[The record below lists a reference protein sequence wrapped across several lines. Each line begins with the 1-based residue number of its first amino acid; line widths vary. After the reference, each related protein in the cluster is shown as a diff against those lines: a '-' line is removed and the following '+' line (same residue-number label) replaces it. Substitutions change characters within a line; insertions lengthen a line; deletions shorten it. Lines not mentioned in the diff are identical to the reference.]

1 MRKSLCIL
9 LLFICYVCNAQMYS
23 WRSLLAY
30 GNATNVEVTP
40 KMVYVQAGAALYA
53 VDLTTEETITYSK
66 QDGLHGAS
74 IAQIAYSN
82 HDHCL
87 VIMYEN
93 GLIDFLYDN
102 GDIISMMDISQKDMT
117 VSKKANAILMVDS
130 LAYVSMPFGLLVLN
144 TAKRQVVD
152 TYYIG
157 ENGSEVNILGCA
169 LTKDSIFAYGEHTI
183 YSISRQDNPMDF
195 SYWKREVATADITYS
210 GMGVYNDSMYVL
222 KNDLLSKRVAGQW
235 QTVREEACSTII
247 PGTDGLYLP
256 LLTQGYL
263 ALTNQGIA
271 YTHSLYRVYDVQNHG
286 RDAWLAM
293 GAFGAV
299 RVSNGESQ
307 IFAVNGPLENIP
319 YRLKVANQKLYVV
332 PGGRWAT
339 QNNRPGNIMIY
350 DIIADEWTN
359 IPYATLVQKAGDA
372 ILDLMNVAVDPQD
385 PEHYFVT
392 CYGRGLLEMQG
403 TEVRHYY
410 TYTNS
415 PLQSAAPG
423 PYANAYVRTDA
434 AMFDDQ
440 NNLWLINT
448 EVSNN
453 IHVAS
458 PEQIEASH
466 HLPRAKWDTLALS
479 TTEGV
484 MVINTSGEMF
494 MDNRQSNWKWI
505 PSLRSP
511 VGLFLL
517 DDRGTPHRRSD
528 DKTVFHGTF
537 VDQDGN
543 TVMPTAIYAVA
554 QDKDGTLWVSLE
566 NGLITIPA
574 KVDFQKSNACERI
587 KIPRNDGT
595 NLADYLLNTEKINAI
610 AVDGANRKWFGTAAS
625 GLYLISE
632 DGLETIEHFTE
643 ENSPLPSNEIL
654 SLAIEPI
661 TGQVF
666 IGTGAGLMVY
676 QSDASMPSDSYSNA
690 YAYPNPVR
698 PDYEGVITITGLMDE
713 SAVHIIDNAG
723 NLVCQ
728 TRSYGGQ
735 AVWDGKT
742 GDGRRVASG
751 VYSALCNE
759 PGGGHAVVK
768 ILVMH

>member
-9 LLFICYVCNAQMYS
+9 FLSMVCVCNAQMYS

-30 GNATNVEVTP
+30 GNATNVEVSP
-40 KMVYVQAGAALYA
+40 KMVYVQAGKALYA
-53 VDLTTEETITYSK
+53 VDLTTEETVTYSK

-82 HDHCL
+82 RDHCL

-102 GDIISMMDISQKDMT
+102 GDIISMMDISQKEM
-117 VSKKANAILMVDS
+117 VASKKANAILMVDS

-144 TAKRQVVD
+144 TTKRQVVD

-169 LTKDSIFAYGEHTI
+169 LTQDSIFACGEHII

-195 SYWKREVATADITYS
+195 SYWKREIASPDITYS
-210 GMGVYNDSMYVL
+210 GMGAYKDSVYVI
-222 KNDLLSKRVAGQW
+222 KNNFLCKRVAGQW
-235 QTVREEACSTII
+235 KTMREELCESIQS
-247 PGTDGLYLP
+247 GEDELYVP
-256 LLTQGYL
+256 LSSQGYL
-263 ALTNQGIA
+263 TITNHGIDLIQ
-271 YTHSLYRVYDVQNHG
+271 SPYRVYDVQKCAQ
-286 RDAWLAM
+286 DAWLAIGVW
-293 GAFGAV
+293 GAA
-299 RVSNGESQ
+299 RVTKGESQ

-319 YRLKVANQKLYVV
+319 YRIKVANQKLYVL

-339 QNNRPGNIMIY
+339 EYNRLGNIMIY
-350 DIIADEWTN
+350 DIVADDWTN
-359 IPYATLVQKAGDA
+359 ISYDD
-372 ILDLMNVAVDPQD
+372 ILQQIGESITDMMNVAVDPLD
-385 PEHYFVT
+385 PEHFFVT
-392 CYGRGLLEMQG
+392 SYGRGLLEVYG
-403 TEVRHYY
+403 TNVLHYY

-415 PLQSAAPG
+415 PLQTAAPG
-423 PYANAYVRTDA
+423 PYGYAYVRTDG

-440 NNLWLINT
+440 NNLWIVNT
-448 EVSNN
+448 EVTNT

-458 PEQIEASH
+458 PEQIATAH
-466 HLPRAKWDTLALS
+466 QAPRAKWDTLALS
-479 TTEGV
+479 TTDGA
-484 MVINTSGEMF
+484 MIMRTPGEMF
-494 MDNRQSNWKWI
+494 MDNRQPHWKWI
-505 PSLRSP
+505 PSLRQP
-511 VGLFLL
+511 VGLFRL

-528 DKTVFHGTF
+528 DQTIYRGSF

-543 TVMPTAIYAVA
+543 TVAPTAIYAVA
-554 QDKDGTLWVSLE
+554 QDKNGTLWISLE

-643 ENSPLPSNEIL
+643 ENSPLLSNEIL

-723 NLVCQ
+723 NLVCE
-728 TRSYGGQ
+728 THSYGGQ